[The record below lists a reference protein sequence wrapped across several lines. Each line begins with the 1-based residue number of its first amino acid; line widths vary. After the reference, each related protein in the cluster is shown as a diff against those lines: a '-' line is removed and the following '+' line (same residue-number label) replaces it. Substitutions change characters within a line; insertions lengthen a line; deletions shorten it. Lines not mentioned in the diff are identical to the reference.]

1 MEIEMEWSNT
11 TDCRT
16 HAAEAGR
23 ALLPAG
29 MRHAVR
35 MGTVDVPYLGT
46 QQSKANAA
54 ERYARRAGIFR

>member
-16 HAAEAGR
+16 PATEAGR
-23 ALLPAG
+23 PHLAAG

-35 MGTVDVPYLGT
+35 IGAVDAPYLGT
-46 QQSKANAA
+46 QNSKADAA

>member
-11 TDCRT
+11 TGCRT
-16 HAAEAGR
+16 HAAEAGS
-23 ALLPAG
+23 AHLGSG

-35 MGTVDVPYLGT
+35 IGAVDVPYLGT

>member
-23 ALLPAG
+23 ARLAAG

-35 MGTVDVPYLGT
+35 IGTLDVPYLGT